1 MVITIAKNG
10 GKPMRT
16 VVVLLGMLLVVT
28 SSAKASIIVCR
39 GSIIQEWGYLSI
51 VTTGGIE
58 CIITRRVGMQTVM
71 NICGD
76 KRCKVTGVISDEQP
90 LYQYIDGLIT
100 VEIDPLQWGTLDPK
114 RLGDPTLSQ

>member
-76 KRCKVTGVISDEQP
+76 KRCKVTGVISVQNRA
-90 LYQYIDGLIT
+90 Q
-100 VEIDPLQWGTLDPK
+100 
-114 RLGDPTLSQ
+114 